1 MKDEILEQ
9 LTAFRDRLR
18 ALRKSVAKLSTKAVN
33 LAALRNEADA
43 IATDWVERL
52 RSPLE
57 HKFKLPAALI
67 EETSSAMKR
76 LHVLSR
82 PSNLKSSYLVTID
95 SVLKGFDDHFLL
107 PIKQTPGAVN
117 TVFELQKLVPMIT
130 NPAESEYLREAIDC
144 ANAGYRKAAVV
155 MGWCAAVDRMQRKVL
170 AVGLQTFNDTS
181 SSLKNKTTGK
191 FAKWNKEFKVTTL
204 SELQTVFDTDLLVV
218 LEGMSLLDG
227 NQAERLRTCFQYRN
241 HSAHPGEAPI
251 DDPHLIAF
259 FTDIASIVLQNPQFA
274 VAG

>member
-9 LTAFRDRLR
+9 LASFRARLR
-18 ALRKSVAKLSTKAVN
+18 ALRKNVAKLATKAVN
-33 LAALRNEADA
+33 RTALRNEADS
-43 IATDWVERL
+43 IATEWVERL

-57 HKFKLPAALI
+57 HKFKLPGLLI
-67 EETSSAMKR
+67 EETSDAMKR

-82 PSNLKSSYLVTID
+82 PSNLKSSYLATID

-107 PIKQTPGAVN
+107 PIKQTPSAVN
-117 TVFELQKLVPMIT
+117 TVFELQKLVPTIT

-155 MGWCAAVDRMQRKVL
+155 LGWCAAVDRLQRKVL
-170 AVGLQTFNDTS
+170 AVGLQKFNDTS
-181 SSLKNKTTGK
+181 SALKNKTTGK

-204 SELQTVFDTDLLVV
+204 SELQSVFDTDLLVV
-218 LEGMSLLDG
+218 LEGMGLLDG
-227 NQAERLRTCFQYRN
+227 NQAERLRTGFQYRN

-259 FTDIASIVLQNPQFA
+259 FTDIATIVLQNPQFA
-274 VAG
+274 IAG

>member
-1 MKDEILEQ
+1 LKDEILEQ

>member
-33 LAALRNEADA
+33 LAALRNEADG
-43 IATDWVERL
+43 IATEWVERL

-82 PSNLKSSYLVTID
+82 PSNLKSSYLATID

-144 ANAGYRKAAVV
+144 ANSGYRKAAVV

-170 AVGLQTFNDTS
+170 AVGLQKFNDTS

-259 FTDIASIVLQNPQFA
+259 FTDIATIVLQNPQFA